1 MTCSAYGVLVYLVL
15 VAQLPSQPG
24 LLRAR
29 SVLASHA
36 LEKGQ
41 TWHSATDSH
50 WFSVYLSSFGCP
62 KQELCMD
69 RVDERP
75 SLPSPQP
82 AYLFLDC
89 CPMPEFST
97 PKLPFLL
104 TL

>member
-1 MTCSAYGVLVYLVL
+1 
-15 VAQLPSQPG
+15 
-24 LLRAR
+24 
-29 SVLASHA
+29 
-36 LEKGQ
+36 
-41 TWHSATDSH
+41 
-50 WFSVYLSSFGCP
+50 
-62 KQELCMD
+62 MD